1 MKMRCEWCEKDDLY
15 RAYHD
20 NEWGEVVKDD
30 RVLFEHIVLESMQAG
45 ISWHVVLKKR
55 EAMRAAFDGFDA
67 NIIKDYGDAEIKRFL
82 ADERL
87 IRNRL
92 KLSSL
97 SHNARAFLAVQKEF
111 GSFYAYIWSFTDGKR
126 IVNSWSDIKQ
136 VPATTPLSDK
146 VAKDMKKRGFK
157 FLGSTSV
164 YAFLQAIGVVDDH
177 LDYCFKKG
185 KDEKRGNF

>member
-30 RVLFEHIVLESMQAG
+30 RALFEHIVLESMQAG

-67 NIIKDYGDAEIKRFL
+67 NVIKDYGDAEINRFL

-92 KLSSL
+92 KLCSL
-97 SHNARAFLAVQKEF
+97 RHNARAFLAAQEEF
-111 GSFYAYIWSFTDGKR
+111 GSFHAYIWSFTDGKR

-164 YAFLQAIGVVDDH
+164 YAFLQAVGVVDDH
-177 LDYCFKKG
+177 LDYCFKRK
-185 KDEKRGNF
+185 KR

>member
-1 MKMRCEWCEKDDLY
+1 M
-15 RAYHD
+15 
-20 NEWGEVVKDD
+20 
-30 RVLFEHIVLESMQAG
+30 
-45 ISWHVVLKKR
+45 
-55 EAMRAAFDGFDA
+55 
-67 NIIKDYGDAEIKRFL
+67 
-82 ADERL
+82 
-87 IRNRL
+87 
-92 KLSSL
+92 
-97 SHNARAFLAVQKEF
+97 
-111 GSFYAYIWSFTDGKR
+111 
-126 IVNSWSDIKQ
+126 NSWSDIKQ